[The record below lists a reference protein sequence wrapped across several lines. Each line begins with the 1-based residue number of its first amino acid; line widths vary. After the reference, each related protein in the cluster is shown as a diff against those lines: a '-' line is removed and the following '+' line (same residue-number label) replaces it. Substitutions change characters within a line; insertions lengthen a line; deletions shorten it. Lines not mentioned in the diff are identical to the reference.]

1 MRRSPFL
8 PTPALLPGRKV
19 RLLPS
24 PHFSAFQQPYGLKH
38 KALCSPGPASGRRLI
53 GEVKRGWQ
61 CDSRSALGAS
71 VYDSSERNAC
81 TQFEQVE
88 LTAVVRLW
96 RPPVR
101 QAQGRRRRQVIT
113 SANFPPQ
120 GGPSGRI
127 EKTDAPGSRTGRDR
141 KAAKVF
147 VLRRIRK
154 EEAKRPIGEH
164 KARYP

>member
-88 LTAVVRLW
+88 LTAVVPLW
-96 RPPVR
+96 RPQIV
-101 QAQGRRRRQVIT
+101 T